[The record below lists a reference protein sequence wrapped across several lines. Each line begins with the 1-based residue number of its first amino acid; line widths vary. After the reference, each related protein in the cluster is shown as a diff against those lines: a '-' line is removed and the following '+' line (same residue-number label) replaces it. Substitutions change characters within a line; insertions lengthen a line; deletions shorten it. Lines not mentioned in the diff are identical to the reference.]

1 MTAIA
6 SSDVVNKC
14 HQELKK
20 TALRIKECETIINLT
35 RTINQRQ
42 LEHISELTEF
52 TSKLSHE
59 NTELLE
65 EVTYL
70 KDQDTAWYRNPFVL
84 TIFGFAAGVV
94 VVEYAK

>member
-14 HQELKK
+14 HQ
-20 TALRIKECETIINLT
+20 
-35 RTINQRQ
+35 
-42 LEHISELTEF
+42 
-52 TSKLSHE
+52 
-59 NTELLE
+59 ELLE